1 MATVAEEENPLITA
15 LPPATDYLTYLTLLE
30 YQLTPARLPTLHK
43 LLQDETLT
51 TNIGWDLV
59 QLLLPMLPQSQ
70 ECLQD
75 IARLG
80 NPREVI
86 LRVSEALLQLQP
98 EDEDEDEDEQEDGS
112 PGSTHGIEAKMDK
125 VTVDGESRA
134 KDGTGRLPK
143 HILQFNSLVGMLSV
157 LHSRIQTKSP
167 SRFLATSLQ
176 AALEA
181 YTSMPTNETTIA
193 LLEMFRDMSPSKRP
207 APPPRAASDSS
218 VLRVAEASAPD
229 PEAEVQSPSPNTQ
242 NEKML
247 VKKFLQ
253 FGLIELLKS
262 YLLSFSSWTDPGMSW
277 TIRLQEKHHPER
289 CLPGR
294 PSQTDVYASNKQL
307 RERDMIMAKI
317 VALSRDFGLDE
328 KQLLAIIH
336 QAPEHLPPPL
346 DFEDPPR
353 QVDEI
358 PLERHGSLLL
368 LAARSAVAALF
379 SSGQVIHLAVF
390 PDLAEVFQNFVG
402 GYNTPDEVAFGQ
414 PQVLLDSLLTLTVLS
429 MQHPI
434 EQPSSTK
441 EFREF
446 VLALTACTTRQ
457 NYATVRRIP
466 GAIVRSHQSHLVRFK
481 VIRCVLEEHYFLAV
495 KDDAI
500 GWLKQE
506 ILDAAKEPEPNLFLN
521 PHYFSVLF
529 PLLFNSSNLL
539 LNVSSD
545 LVASS
550 IKFSQ
555 TLSPAIHAAVNL
567 YYVLVSSPQLR
578 TQLRL
583 ERNYIYFRQQ
593 FLDPLRSL
601 IRAFESDLP
610 ENGGDGRIQKSVG
623 EEVCQLGMARSVAV
637 VSYALEKVEDVV
649 SEVFVGVD
657 AESQES
663 SPEDVARVDRI
674 RKETEP

>member
-1 MATVAEEENPLITA
+1 MATVEDDENPLIKA

-98 EDEDEDEDEQEDGS
+98 EEETESEQDVDT
-112 PGSTHGIEAKMDK
+112 PGSTEGIESRMDK
-125 VTVDGESRA
+125 VTVDGQSRT
-134 KDGTGRLPK
+134 KDATGGLPK
-143 HILQFNSLVGMLSV
+143 HILQYNSLVSMLAV

-181 YTSMPTNETTIA
+181 YTLMPTNETTIA
-193 LLEMFRDMSPSKRP
+193 LLELFRDVSPSKRP
-207 APPPRAASDSS
+207 APPPRAPSDSS

-229 PEAEVQSPSPNTQ
+229 PEAEVQSPSPNTH

-247 VKKFLQ
+247 VKKYLQ
-253 FGLIELLKS
+253 FGLVELLKS
-262 YLLSFSSWTDPGMSW
+262 YLLSFSSPSDPGMSW
-277 TIRLQEKHHPER
+277 TIRLQEKLHPEA

-294 PSQTDVYASNKQL
+294 PSQIEVYADNKQL

-317 VALSRDFGLDE
+317 VALSRDFGIDE
-328 KQLLAIIH
+328 GQLLGIVY
-336 QAPEHLPPPL
+336 QAPEDVPPPL

-368 LAARSAVAALF
+368 LAARSATAELF
-379 SSGQVIHLAVF
+379 STGQVVPLPVF
-390 PDLAEVFQNFVG
+390 PDLARVFQNFVG
-402 GYNTPDEVAFGQ
+402 GYNTPDDVAFGQ

-429 MQHPI
+429 MQHEI
-434 EQPSSTK
+434 GQPSTTK

-446 VLALTACTTRQ
+446 ILALTACTTRQ
-457 NYATVRRIP
+457 NYGTVRRIP
-466 GAIVRSHQSHLVRFK
+466 GDIVHSHPSHLLRFK
-481 VIRCVLEEHYFLAV
+481 IIRCILEEHHFLAV

-506 ILDAAKEPEPNLFLN
+506 ILKAASQPEPNIFLN

-529 PLLFNSSNLL
+529 PLLFNSSSLL
-539 LNVSSD
+539 LNVSTD
-545 LVASS
+545 LVASW

-555 TLSPAIHAAVNL
+555 TLTPAIHAAVNL

-578 TQLRL
+578 AQLQL
-583 ERNYIYFRQQ
+583 EKSYIYFRDQ

-610 ENGGDGRIQKSVG
+610 KNGGDGRIQNSVG

-637 VSYALEKVEDVV
+637 VSHALSKLEDVV
-649 SEVFVGVD
+649 SEVFIGAD
-657 AESQES
+657 ADFQEPS
-663 SPEDVARVDRI
+663 TEDIARVDRI